1 MNKNII
7 TTIKKELRATL
18 RDKKSLLMML
28 LTPFMIP
35 LFIFMFSFIYDTL
48 LNDVSKPIYN
58 IGINYKLNDTE
69 KEIVNNLEFET
80 KYYKNDSDLKEAYKN
95 NNIIAYIIKDD
106 NNYTVY
112 SNNSSE
118 DGASSTSLIMTYLD
132 TYNIYLGQSYLSGI
146 NADMDKVYNNITY
159 KTEELTGS
167 NDFVNQIITTGFI
180 FAIMAITLTAIY
192 SATDST
198 AGEKEKGTLETFLTF
213 PIRSEE
219 LIMGKYLS
227 ITFSCFITSIISTI
241 LAVVSLII
249 SKDMFTIFDKAIMN
263 FNFTTIAIGLLI
275 MLAFSLF
282 ISGLCIAIASL
293 SKTYKEAQS
302 ALTPISLLTMIP
314 MFLDILKIN
323 LTPVLSMVPMIN
335 HTMLLKTVFCGTL
348 GSSDIINILIMFVST
363 IVYSF
368 IIIKLISRQYKSEKV
383 LFSI

>member
-58 IGINYKLNDTE
+58 IGINYKLNYTE

-132 TYNIYLGQSYLSGI
+132 TYNIYLGQSYLSEI

-180 FAIMAITLTAIY
+180 F
-192 SATDST
+192 
-198 AGEKEKGTLETFLTF
+198 
-213 PIRSEE
+213 
-219 LIMGKYLS
+219 
-227 ITFSCFITSIISTI
+227 
-241 LAVVSLII
+241 
-249 SKDMFTIFDKAIMN
+249 
-263 FNFTTIAIGLLI
+263 
-275 MLAFSLF
+275 
-282 ISGLCIAIASL
+282 
-293 SKTYKEAQS
+293 
-302 ALTPISLLTMIP
+302 
-314 MFLDILKIN
+314 
-323 LTPVLSMVPMIN
+323 
-335 HTMLLKTVFCGTL
+335 
-348 GSSDIINILIMFVST
+348 
-363 IVYSF
+363 
-368 IIIKLISRQYKSEKV
+368 
-383 LFSI
+383 